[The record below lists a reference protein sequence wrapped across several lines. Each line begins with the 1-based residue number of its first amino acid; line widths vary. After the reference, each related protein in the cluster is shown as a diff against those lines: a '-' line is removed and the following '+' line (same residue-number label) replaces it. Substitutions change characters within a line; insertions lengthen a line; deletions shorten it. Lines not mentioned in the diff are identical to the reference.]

1 MKITEVLVEAP
12 LNWNQ
17 GWAGVEAGMTAN
29 KAEAEQAK
37 QTKNVVTIALQKWA
51 AIAQQMK
58 AASGQD
64 PTPQQAT
71 DWFTK
76 FTGSAPTA
84 APANTTAATLNQWLT
99 KEISNVMVQRA
110 AGTPQAQPGAQ
121 QAQPDAQAQPGAQ
134 QAQPDAQAQAGAQ
147 QAQPGAQ
154 AQAGAQQAQP
164 GAQAQAATD
173 NSQIFADPAAFKAE
187 WDKYVASKSA
197 TAPYQLISDPA
208 MLEVLKNMWM
218 RTGGTNLKESKK
230 TTRKAA

>member
-121 QAQPDAQAQPGAQ
+121 QAQPDAQAQ
-134 QAQPDAQAQAGAQ
+134 AGAQ

-218 RTGGTNLKESKK
+218 RTGVTNLKESKK

>member
-121 QAQPDAQAQPGAQ
+121 QAQPGAQQAQPDAQAQPGAQ
-134 QAQPDAQAQAGAQ
+134 QAQPDAQAQ
-147 QAQPGAQ
+147 P
-154 AQAGAQQAQP
+154 
-164 GAQAQAATD
+164 ATN

-230 TTRKAA
+230 ITRKAA

>member
-121 QAQPDAQAQPGAQ
+121 QAQPDAQAQ
-134 QAQPDAQAQAGAQ
+134 AGAQ

>member
-121 QAQPDAQAQPGAQ
+121 QAQPGAQ
-134 QAQPDAQAQAGAQ
+134 QAQPDAQAQ
-147 QAQPGAQ
+147 P
-154 AQAGAQQAQP
+154 
-164 GAQAQAATD
+164 ATN

-230 TTRKAA
+230 ITRKAA